1 MLYLSFDIGIKNLAY
16 ILLEYDEES
25 KIKTIKEW
33 GIINIMEEDINKQ
46 EHCTKCNSFAEYCNK
61 KNLSD
66 YLCKKHYKKYL
77 EADNKKLNKL
87 KIINCNKV
95 DTFMVI
101 NKMYDLFETKYKYF
115 LNADIVLLEMQPVKR
130 QQMRTIANM
139 VHSYFNISG
148 VRNNDS
154 KIHNV
159 FFTSATNKL
168 KYNVEETQKTK
179 NTYSERKKLAIKYC
193 DDYLNNIENKYYL
206 DFFTESRKKDDLA
219 DALLQCLFFIDR

>member
-16 ILLEYDEES
+16 ILLECNEENT
-25 KIKTIKEW
+25 KNIKEW

-46 EHCTKCNSFAEYCNK
+46 EKCSICKSYAEYCNK
-61 KNLSD
+61 KDLTNFF
-66 YLCKKHYKKYL
+66 CKKHYKKYL
-77 EADNKKLNKL
+77 ESGEKKLNKL

-95 DTFMVI
+95 DTFTVI
-101 NKMYDLFETKYKYF
+101 NKMYDLFESKYKYF
-115 LNADIVLLEMQPVKR
+115 LDSDIVLLEMQPVKR

-139 VHSYFNISG
+139 IHSYFNISG
-148 VRNNDS
+148 VRNNNS
-154 KIHNV
+154 NIKNV

-193 DDYLNNIENKYYL
+193 NDYLNNIENKYYL
-206 DFFTESRKKDDLA
+206 DFFNNSQKKDDLA
-219 DALLQCLFFIDR
+219 DALLQCIFFINN